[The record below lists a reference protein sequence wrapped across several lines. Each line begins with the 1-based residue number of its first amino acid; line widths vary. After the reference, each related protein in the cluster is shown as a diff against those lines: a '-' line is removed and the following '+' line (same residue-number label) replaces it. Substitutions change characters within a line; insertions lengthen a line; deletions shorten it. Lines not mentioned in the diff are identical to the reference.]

1 MLLSLLSIC
10 FLFSK
15 EASVATLPLPLKKL
29 LFIYCCDCTH
39 FSLVVASGGYSL
51 VPTPGLLVVASLVAK
66 YRLRAHRLQEL
77 CAWAQ

>member
-29 LFIYCCDCTH
+29 LFIYCCDCTR
-39 FSLVVASGGYSL
+39 FSLVVPSGRYSL
-51 VPTPGLLVVASLVAK
+51 VPMRGLLVGASLVAK
-66 YRLRAHRLQEL
+66 HGFRAHRLQ
-77 CAWAQ
+77 